1 MNTSTKIETKG
12 YTNDQK
18 YIWKKCKFIF
28 MGKIERDKKIR
39 NLPKYSLLS
48 RGNMLR

>member
-28 MGKIERDKKIR
+28 MGKIERDKKNTKSTKIFIIE
-39 NLPKYSLLS
+39 
-48 RGNMLR
+48 